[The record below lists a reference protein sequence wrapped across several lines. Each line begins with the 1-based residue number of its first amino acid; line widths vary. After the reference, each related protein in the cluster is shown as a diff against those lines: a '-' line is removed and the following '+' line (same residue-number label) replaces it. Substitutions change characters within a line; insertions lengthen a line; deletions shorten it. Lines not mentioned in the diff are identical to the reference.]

1 MFEYTTKRVVTHL
14 INTPFGSMFA
24 YLVTFVFIVL
34 VGWIVCKF
42 VAHILD
48 SYVYSNTYKFFALIL
63 SILIIG
69 IVYLIFTRYAL
80 ILIQTVHHTVK
91 AVRS

>member
-1 MFEYTTKRVVTHL
+1 MLEYTTKRVVTYL

-24 YLVTFVFIVL
+24 YLVAFVFIAF

-69 IVYLIFTRYAL
+69 IAYLIFTRYAL

>member
-1 MFEYTTKRVVTHL
+1 MFEYTTKRVVTYL

-24 YLVTFVFIVL
+24 YLVTFVFIVI

-42 VAHILD
+42 VTHILD
-48 SYVYSNTYKFFALIL
+48 SYVYNDTYKFFAFIL

-69 IVYLIFTRYAL
+69 IAYLIFTRYAL
-80 ILIQTVHHTVK
+80 ILIQIVHHTVK
-91 AVRS
+91 AASS

>member
-1 MFEYTTKRVVTHL
+1 MFEYTTKGVVMYL
-14 INTPFGSMFA
+14 INTPFGSIFA
-24 YLVTFVFIVL
+24 YLIAFIFIAL

-42 VAHILD
+42 VVHILD
-48 SYVYSNTYKFFALIL
+48 SYVYNDTYKFFALIL

-69 IVYLIFTRYAL
+69 IAYLIFTRYAL

-91 AVRS
+91 TAR